1 MDYKNELKKTIL
13 PFWLTH
19 ALDTENGGI
28 FTQLD
33 KKGDLY
39 GREKSVWFQGRA
51 LWVFSKAYNLIEKND
66 AYLAAAK
73 NIFAFLPRCTDT
85 DGRMFFTVTAD
96 GKGLQKRRYYFSET
110 FAAIGCAEYYKATG
124 DKQALQMA
132 KQYFDV
138 AYACFTGARKTEP
151 KIDPENFPAKAL
163 SPVMILLST
172 AQTMRTLPGTD
183 TAPYRRIA
191 AACADEIM
199 NGGFLTDGGLLE
211 NVSTDGKPLDAPAGR
226 IINPGHSMETAWF
239 LMAEGVVTDCAE
251 MISAGKRII
260 DLTLPLGYDKKH
272 GGLIAFTDALGKP
285 PMQLEWDMKLWWPQC
300 EAMIATRLAY
310 LLFGEE
316 KYRIYFEKLEAYVQK
331 HFVDSEEGEW
341 YGYLHYDNTVS
352 TTLKGNI
359 FKGPFHVPRLYM
371 LMSVLDGCG
380 KITAYME

>member
-51 LWVFSKAYNLIEKND
+51 LWVFSKAYNLVEKND

-138 AYACFTGARKTEP
+138 AYACFTGARKSEP

-191 AACADEIM
+191 AACADARRRENRLIVRLAAAGGEINLPRGSVQTLRHGFPCALQGLGRTLADGM
-199 NGGFLTDGGLLE
+199 KAGGVAVDFVHIGQHGVDGRAAHFCRCSVIRVYHSGFLL
-211 NVSTDGKPLDAPAGR
+211 
-226 IINPGHSMETAWF
+226 
-239 LMAEGVVTDCAE
+239 
-251 MISAGKRII
+251 
-260 DLTLPLGYDKKH
+260 
-272 GGLIAFTDALGKP
+272 
-285 PMQLEWDMKLWWPQC
+285 
-300 EAMIATRLAY
+300 
-310 LLFGEE
+310 
-316 KYRIYFEKLEAYVQK
+316 
-331 HFVDSEEGEW
+331 
-341 YGYLHYDNTVS
+341 
-352 TTLKGNI
+352 
-359 FKGPFHVPRLYM
+359 
-371 LMSVLDGCG
+371 
-380 KITAYME
+380 

>member
-124 DKQALQMA
+124 DKQALLMA
-132 KQYFDV
+132 KQYFNV

-199 NGGFLTDGGLLE
+199 NGGFLTDCGLLE

-226 IINPGHSMETAWF
+226 IINPGHSMEA
-239 LMAEGVVTDCAE
+239 A
-251 MISAGKRII
+251 
-260 DLTLPLGYDKKH
+260 
-272 GGLIAFTDALGKP
+272 
-285 PMQLEWDMKLWWPQC
+285 
-300 EAMIATRLAY
+300 
-310 LLFGEE
+310 
-316 KYRIYFEKLEAYVQK
+316 
-331 HFVDSEEGEW
+331 
-341 YGYLHYDNTVS
+341 
-352 TTLKGNI
+352 
-359 FKGPFHVPRLYM
+359 
-371 LMSVLDGCG
+371 
-380 KITAYME
+380 